1 MYSIPLQVE
10 PLIQLEDQSMV
21 LVVWLGPAFPQG
33 VDHHPALVLDRVHS
47 QMSLDLPVAVVLLAE
62 DWWVLVDDCS
72 QMFVLDQDIGCN
84 SGNLAL
90 KFIKKDHLL
99 IYITIDTTNFTRLI
113 QLILNTQITDK
124 KLLIIQDRAQ
134 RLFENQWHW
143 NVKLDVKF
151 KDQKKQHCLIIFYLL
166 STCG

>member
-1 MYSIPLQVE
+1 MYFIPLQGE

-21 LVVWLGPAFPQG
+21 LVVWLGLAFPQG

-99 IYITIDTTNFTRLI
+99 IYIIIDTTNFTRLI

-124 KLLIIQDRAQ
+124 KLFIIQDRAQ
-134 RLFENQWHW
+134 RLFENQWH
-143 NVKLDVKF
+143 
-151 KDQKKQHCLIIFYLL
+151 
-166 STCG
+166 

>member
-1 MYSIPLQVE
+1 MYFIPLQAE

-99 IYITIDTTNFTRLI
+99 IYIIIDTTNFTRLI

-124 KLLIIQDRAQ
+124 KLFIIQDRAQ
-134 RLFENQWHW
+134 RLFENQWH
-143 NVKLDVKF
+143 
-151 KDQKKQHCLIIFYLL
+151 
-166 STCG
+166 

>member
-1 MYSIPLQVE
+1 MYFIPLQVE

-33 VDHHPALVLDRVHS
+33 VDHHPALVFDRVHS

-90 KFIKKDHLL
+90 KFIKKYHLL
-99 IYITIDTTNFTRLI
+99 IYIIIDTTNFTRLI

-124 KLLIIQDRAQ
+124 KLFIIQDRAQ
-134 RLFENQWHW
+134 RLFENQWH
-143 NVKLDVKF
+143 
-151 KDQKKQHCLIIFYLL
+151 
-166 STCG
+166 

>member
-1 MYSIPLQVE
+1 MYFIPLQVE

-21 LVVWLGPAFPQG
+21 LVVWLGLAFPQG

-99 IYITIDTTNFTRLI
+99 IYIIIDTTNFTRLI

-124 KLLIIQDRAQ
+124 KLFIIQDRAQ
-134 RLFENQWHW
+134 RLFENQWH
-143 NVKLDVKF
+143 
-151 KDQKKQHCLIIFYLL
+151 
-166 STCG
+166 

>member
-1 MYSIPLQVE
+1 MYFIPLQVE

-124 KLLIIQDRAQ
+124 KLFIIQDRAQ
-134 RLFENQWHW
+134 RLFENQWH
-143 NVKLDVKF
+143 
-151 KDQKKQHCLIIFYLL
+151 
-166 STCG
+166 

>member
-1 MYSIPLQVE
+1 MYFIPLQAE

-90 KFIKKDHLL
+90 KLKKKDHLL
-99 IYITIDTTNFTRLI
+99 IYITIVTTNFTRLI

-124 KLLIIQDRAQ
+124 KLFIIQDRVQ
-134 RLFENQWHW
+134 RLFENQWH
-143 NVKLDVKF
+143 
-151 KDQKKQHCLIIFYLL
+151 
-166 STCG
+166 

>member
-1 MYSIPLQVE
+1 MNFIPLQVE

-21 LVVWLGPAFPQG
+21 LVVWLGLAFPQG
-33 VDHHPALVLDRVHS
+33 VDRHPELVLYRVHS

-99 IYITIDTTNFTRLI
+99 IYIIIDPTNFTRLI

-124 KLLIIQDRAQ
+124 KLFIIQDRAQ
-134 RLFENQWHW
+134 RLFENQWH
-143 NVKLDVKF
+143 
-151 KDQKKQHCLIIFYLL
+151 
-166 STCG
+166 

>member
-1 MYSIPLQVE
+1 MYFIPLQGE

-21 LVVWLGPAFPQG
+21 LVVWLGPVFPQG

-99 IYITIDTTNFTRLI
+99 IYIIIDTTNFTRLI

-124 KLLIIQDRAQ
+124 KLFIIQDRAQ
-134 RLFENQWHW
+134 RLFENQWH
-143 NVKLDVKF
+143 
-151 KDQKKQHCLIIFYLL
+151 
-166 STCG
+166 